1 MKTKPTNGKAKR
13 ERGEKEKEF
22 MEINTLTGTVLDACI
37 KIHTAIGPGCFEKVY
52 EEALYYELTKRNVNT
67 ERQILMPIK
76 YEQLS
81 IEDAYRIDLIAEKV
95 LIIELKSIERLAPVH
110 FKQVMTYLKLSGLK
124 NGLLLNF
131 NVEWMKDGFHRVF
144 NNDGK

>member
-1 MKTKPTNGKAKR
+1 MD
-13 ERGEKEKEF
+13 
-22 MEINTLTGTVLDACI
+22 INMLTGIVLDVSI

-52 EEALYYELTKRNVNT
+52 EEALYYELVNRNVNT
-67 ERQILMPIK
+67 ERQILMPIR
-76 YEQLS
+76 YEQLF
-81 IEDAYRIDLIAEKV
+81 IEDAYRIDLMAEKMLV
-95 LIIELKSIERLAPVH
+95 IEIKSLERLAPVH
-110 FKQVMTYLKLSGLK
+110 FKQVMTYLKLSKLK

>member
-1 MKTKPTNGKAKR
+1 
-13 ERGEKEKEF
+13 
-22 MEINTLTGTVLDACI
+22 MEINILTGIVLDACI

-52 EEALYYELTKRNVNT
+52 EEALYYELVNRDVFM
-67 ERQILMPIK
+67 ERQVLMPIS
-76 YEQLS
+76 YEQLY
-81 IEDAYRIDLIAEKV
+81 IEDAYRMDLVEEKK
-95 LIIELKSIERLAPVH
+95 LIIEIKSIERLAPVH

-144 NNDGK
+144 NNDGI

>member
-1 MKTKPTNGKAKR
+1 MD
-13 ERGEKEKEF
+13 
-22 MEINTLTGTVLDACI
+22 INSLTGIILDICI
-37 KIHTAIGPGCFEKVY
+37 KIHTKIGPGCFERVY
-52 EEALYYELTKRNVNT
+52 EEVLYYELAKKNIFI
-67 ERQILMPIK
+67 ERQLTMPIV
-76 YEQLS
+76 YDQLN
-81 IEDAYRIDLIAEKV
+81 IQDAYRIDLLAEKQLV
-95 LIIELKSIERLAPVH
+95 IEIKSLERLAPVH

>member
-1 MKTKPTNGKAKR
+1 
-13 ERGEKEKEF
+13 
-22 MEINTLTGTVLDACI
+22 MEINFLTGIVLDRCI

-52 EEALYYELTKRNVNT
+52 EETLYYELSKKNIFV
-67 ERQILMPIK
+67 ERQILMPISH
-76 YEQLS
+76 EQLL
-81 IEDAYRIDLIAEKV
+81 IHDAYRIDLIVEKKLV
-95 LIIELKSIERLAPVH
+95 VEIKSVERLAPVH